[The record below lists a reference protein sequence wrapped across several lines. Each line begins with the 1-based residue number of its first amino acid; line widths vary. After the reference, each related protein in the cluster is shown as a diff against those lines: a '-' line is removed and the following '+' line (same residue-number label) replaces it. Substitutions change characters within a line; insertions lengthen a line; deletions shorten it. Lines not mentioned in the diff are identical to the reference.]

1 MVMRAPPEN
10 QTAPVAG
17 RGRGDRQQLGSLRK
31 SLLKP
36 ILSAAQEP
44 TFTAVPRGTDWQV
57 KCLSPSGDVALFGKF
72 DGRLPALGAA
82 VLMAAQAEGQVCP

>member
-1 MVMRAPPEN
+1 MAPPSEN
-10 QTAPVAG
+10 RNA
-17 RGRGDRQQLGSLRK
+17 RRQPGVGSRYAK
-31 SLLKP
+31 YDWHPKDTQSLPRL
-36 ILSAAQEP
+36 QEP

-82 VLMAAQAEGQVCP
+82 VLMAAQAEGRVCP